1 VHLAVGLLLAA
12 PLLGACGFDY
22 QTDQV
27 NAIAPGTNDR
37 TGEVDVL
44 GAVIVA
50 TEPDKGVFAATLV
63 NNSVSEPDALES
75 FDATT
80 EVESTPLDAPVDV
93 PRSGAV
99 NLFDTGGI
107 VANGQFEPGQF
118 VTVQLTFES
127 GQISTVNDV
136 PVVLPCRQYAPDRI
150 PEVDLGVAE
159 DSGVSEGS
167 EGEGSGRYSCELPPP
182 IDPHGGGDEG
192 AEPGQEP
199 VE

>member
-1 VHLAVGLLLAA
+1 MHLAVGLLLAA

-37 TGEVDVL
+37 TGQVDVL

-50 TEPDKGVFAATLV
+50 AEPNRGVFAATLV
-63 NNSVSEPDALES
+63 NNSVSDPDALES

-80 EVESTPLDAPVDV
+80 EVQASPLDAPIDID
-93 PRSGAV
+93 RSGAV

-107 VANGQFEPGQF
+107 PANGQFEPGAF

-127 GQISTVNDV
+127 GQVSIVNDV
-136 PVVLPCRQYAPDRI
+136 PVVLPCRQYSPEAI
-150 PEVDLGVAE
+150 PELDLAVAE
-159 DSGVSEGS
+159 DSGTSEEA
-167 EGEGSGRYSCELPPP
+167 EGEATGRYSCDTATP
-182 IDPHGGGDEG
+182 IDPHAEGGEG
-192 AEPGQEP
+192 TETGQEP